1 MTTLQALQR
10 SIAPL
15 ATLSII
21 VLGPGLGA
29 LQAETAPAA
38 GMPVQMVQPV
48 RPAPGFSPV
57 KCANPSVTLTATKE
71 RMGIVRLRGTVT
83 NDGLSALDVPLQV
96 MYVMNVSY
104 PPKTYNQVG
113 ISEQLCTRSLD
124 GLAIGHVVTVDC
136 SYQIPD
142 FAEWIPDRP
151 AHLPTRP
158 PAQPTDAKRL
168 FTLAVVRTD
177 MAPFTP
183 VQDCNPADTQASVEL
198 SYRTPAPAKPD

>member
-15 ATLSII
+15 ATVSII
-21 VLGPGLGA
+21 VLGPGLGV
-29 LQAETAPAA
+29 LQAETAPVA
-38 GMPVQMVQPV
+38 GIPVQMVQPL

-57 KCANPSVTLTATKE
+57 KCADPRVTLSATKE

-83 NDGLSALDVPLQV
+83 NGGSLALEVPLQV

-113 ISEQLCTRSLD
+113 ISEQLCTQPLG
-124 GLAIGHVVTVDC
+124 GLAIGQVVTVDC
-136 SYQIPD
+136 SYRIPD
-142 FAEWIPDRP
+142 FAEWSPDRP
-151 AHLPTRP
+151 PHWPTRP

-168 FTLAVVRTD
+168 FTLGVVRAD

-183 VQDCNPADTQASVEL
+183 TQDCNPADTQAFVEIW
-198 SYRTPAPAKPD
+198 YRTPAPAKPE